1 MQLPI
6 QTLELIEQFTIDM
19 LSHYY
24 LHQTSQR
31 TLYIQSFCSLNS
43 WHMCIYF
50 ANSKLPVP
58 SLFFKKHTEFFVII
72 DITLLYSIL
81 NT

>member
-6 QTLELIEQFTIDM
+6 QTLELIEQFTIDI
-19 LSHYY
+19 LLHYY
-24 LHQTSQR
+24 LHQTSQLR
-31 TLYIQSFCSLNS
+31 YIQSFCSLNS
-43 WHMCIYF
+43 WHMCIYI
-50 ANSKLPVP
+50 ANSKLPVS